1 METHSDAKEVEKRA
15 IRATVVAMK
24 RTSLAPK
31 KTTLEKY
38 PWRVNL
44 PASISANGKRE
55 RRFFATKIEATTF
68 CEQQSVRLDNFG
80 RNSTTLSPGQLEQA
94 AMAFARLPEGVA
106 LNVVV
111 SEYLTRHNALARSVT
126 FKEMF
131 ERFMESKAGH
141 SAAYQ
146 TGLKYTLP
154 RFEKLH
160 GRVVATINADDLDR
174 AMKGM
179 TATVRNSFMRNLR
192 AAFNFGKKR
201 EWLTT
206 NPVEKI
212 EFAAVKQKEVVTL
225 NPNEAAALMLA
236 AENALDLIPYH
247 ALALFAGIRPME
259 LERLEWRHV
268 DMIEGHVEI
277 VPEVSKTSRRR
288 IIDMEPSLLA
298 WLERFVAR
306 GGSTEGKIV
315 DTANLRTRLRA
326 VRAAAGLEKW
336 HQDVMRHSY
345 ASYWLAEHGDINK
358 LTMFMGHESTA
369 MLWKHYH
376 RASKK
381 KDAAAF
387 WKIEPAPAA

>member
-1 METHSDAKEVEKRA
+1 
-15 IRATVVAMK
+15 MK
-24 RTSLAPK
+24 RTLLTPK

-55 RRFFATKIEATTF
+55 RRFFATKIEAATF
-68 CEQQSVRLDNFG
+68 CEQQSTRLDNFG

-106 LNVVV
+106 LNTVVA
-111 SEYLTRHNALARSVT
+111 EWLALHDATARSVT

-131 ERFMESKAGH
+131 ERFMESKDGH

-160 GRVVATINADDLDR
+160 GRIVATINADDLDR

-179 TATVRNSFMRNLR
+179 KPTVRNSFMRNLR
-192 AAFNFGKKR
+192 AAFNFGIKR

-212 EFAAVKQKEVVTL
+212 EFSSVQQKEVVTL
-225 NPNEAAALMLA
+225 TPDETAALMQSA
-236 AENALDLIPYH
+236 ARHDLIPYH
-247 ALALFAGIRPME
+247 ALGLFAGMRPME
-259 LERLEWRHV
+259 LARLEWKDV
-268 DMIEGHVEI
+268 DMIEGHIE
-277 VPEVSKTSRRR
+277 VPPGVVKPTTRKGVTVGRRR
-288 IIDMEPSLLA
+288 IIDMEPNLRA
-298 WLERFVAR
+298 WLEAFVAN

-315 DTANLRTRLRA
+315 DTGGLRDRLRA
-326 VRAAAGLEKW
+326 VRAEAGLEKW
-336 HQDVMRHSY
+336 HQDVMRHCY
-345 ASYWLAEHGDINK
+345 ASYWLAEHSDINK
-358 LTMFMGHESTA
+358 LTMFMGHSSTA